1 MTIKSHLAS
10 FARFFFGVILVIGVW
25 YLTRQSA
32 QYDFSNIQ
40 ERIEIAISPS
50 QQGLTVGQ
58 TFKAAKDHLIGVQFH
73 AEMAGNISPE
83 SLLQVH
89 LRSGPT
95 SNINIASTSYSQ
107 TDLTQSP
114 WVNFTFPPQD
124 DSRGKTYFI
133 VFETNTLPGAIN
145 LSASQEETYQ
155 EGSLYLNNQPATGD
169 LAFRVLYR
177 SNLADLFAVI
187 VQNSSRI
194 QVLFGLTVLFWV
206 LGYAL
211 LILLDE
217 QNRSTLLENT
227 ILALLAGLAFVPIL
241 IFALGAVRILVSQT
255 VLVWI
260 IILLVMGA
268 GARLLLSIIRKRP
281 SEATINETSPKRRIE
296 KDNQLAE
303 IGLIILFIMA
313 LFIRLFQVQD
323 IYAPLWVD
331 GFVHQGILAN
341 IVQDRSISP
350 DQFYHIGFHA
360 AVSFVH
366 WLTGHSL
373 PELSLLF
380 GQWLSAVTGLSVY
393 LFAKKVLQNPMAALA
408 SACVIWF
415 LAPMPAYFITWS
427 RYPFLLG
434 LTLLPA
440 ALAVTLELF
449 ESKRFSTLSL
459 TVIFVCAIVL
469 AHYGT
474 FVFWITFLPTYM
486 VCYILIS
493 KKRTP
498 AIPHPSKHE
507 PIKWLWLIALILLPA
522 TILLILRII
531 PLFKYGL
538 LQQII
543 NQGKVMGAANDNLY
557 LFNLTLQH
565 GGLWVWI
572 VGISGGFL
580 ALLKRRETFFL
591 VAGWFGV
598 HTLFTL
604 FQTALL
610 GSATANYANLILAT
624 SLPLSILV
632 GYLVLWLGESNHK
645 LIRYFMLAGI
655 LLIAL
660 MGGYNTLNMVN
671 PQTILFS
678 AADMKAMAWIKE
690 NTPENASFLIDVF
703 YWSNV
708 EYRPSDG
715 GGWIPAFTNRQAIA
729 PGQNS
734 EVNGIPGFI
743 KKNHIQYIYL
753 GNRPGQI
760 DRRQIALAFEQ
771 YRSVYQ
777 NSGIIIYQIAP
788 P

>member
-1 MTIKSHLAS
+1 MTIKSHSAA
-10 FARFFFGVILVIGVW
+10 FARFFLGVILLIGVG

-58 TFKAAKDHLIGVQFH
+58 TFKAAKNHLSGVQFH
-73 AEMAGNISPE
+73 TEVAGNISTE
-83 SLLQVH
+83 TILQVH
-89 LRSGPT
+89 LRSSPT
-95 SNINIASTSYSQ
+95 SNIDIASTAYSQ
-107 TDLTQSP
+107 NDLIQSP
-114 WVNFTFPPQD
+114 WVNFAFSPQD

-133 VFETNTLPGAIN
+133 VFEANTLPGVIN

-155 EGSLYLNNQPATGD
+155 DGRLYLNNQPANGD
-169 LAFRVLYR
+169 LAFRVLYH
-177 SNLADLFAVI
+177 SNLTDLFAVI
-187 VQNSSRI
+187 AQNSTRI
-194 QVLFGLTVLFWV
+194 QVLFGLTILFWV
-206 LGYAL
+206 LGYTL
-211 LILLDE
+211 LIFLGE
-217 QNRSTLLENT
+217 QNRSTLLENA
-227 ILALLAGLAFVPIL
+227 ILALLAGLALVPIL
-241 IFALGAVRILVSQT
+241 IFALGAIRILISQT
-255 VLVWI
+255 VIVWI
-260 IILLVMGA
+260 ITLLVMAA
-268 GARLLLSIIRKRP
+268 GAKQLLSFLRKRS
-281 SEATINETSPKRRIE
+281 SEATTNKPSPNRHAE
-296 KDNQLAE
+296 KNDQLAE
-303 IGLIILFIMA
+303 ISLFILFITA

-331 GFVHQGILAN
+331 GLVHQGILAN

-366 WLTGHSL
+366 WLTGCSL

-393 LFAKKVLQNPMAALA
+393 LFAKKILKNSVAALA

-434 LTLLPA
+434 LTFLPA
-440 ALAVTLELF
+440 TLAVTLELF
-449 ESKRFSTLSL
+449 ESKRFSTLPL

-474 FVFWITFLPTYM
+474 FVFWMTFLLTYM
-486 VCYILIS
+486 VCRILSGRKIIPS
-493 KKRTP
+493 
-498 AIPHPSKHE
+498 IPHPNKHGT
-507 PIKWLWLIALILLPA
+507 IKWVWLIAFILLPV

-531 PLFKYGL
+531 PLFKHGL
-538 LQQII
+538 LQQVID
-543 NQGKVMGAANDNLY
+543 QGKIMAAANDNLY
-557 LFNLTLQH
+557 LFNLTLHH

-580 ALLKRRETFFL
+580 ALLKRKEIFFL
-591 VAGWFGV
+591 AAGWFGI
-598 HTLFTL
+598 HTLVTL
-604 FQTALL
+604 LQTVLL
-610 GSATANYANLILAT
+610 GSAAANYTNLILAT

-632 GYLVLWLGESNHK
+632 GYLVLWLGESNRK
-645 LIRYFMLAGI
+645 LTRYFILAGI
-655 LLIAL
+655 LLAAL

-671 PQTILFS
+671 PQTLLFS
-678 AADMKAMAWIKE
+678 TADMRAMAWIKE
-690 NTPENASFLIDVF
+690 NTPSNAAFLIDVF

-729 PGQNS
+729 PKQNS
-734 EVNGIPGFI
+734 EVNDIPAFI
-743 KKNHIQYIYL
+743 KKNHIQYIYF
-753 GNRPGQI
+753 GNRPGQV
-760 DRRQIALAFEQ
+760 DRQQIALASEK

-777 NSGIIIYQIAP
+777 NSGVIIYQIIAP
-788 P
+788 

>member
-1 MTIKSHLAS
+1 MTIKSHSAT
-10 FARFFFGVILVIGVW
+10 FARFFLGVILLIGIW

-58 TFKAAKDHLIGVQFH
+58 TFKAANNHLSGVQFH
-73 AEMAGNISPE
+73 TEVAGNNSTE
-83 SLLQVH
+83 TMLQVH
-89 LRSGPT
+89 LRSSPT
-95 SNINIASTSYSQ
+95 SNIDIASAVYSPN
-107 TDLTQSP
+107 DLIQSP
-114 WVNFTFPPQD
+114 WVNFAFSPQD

-133 VFETNTLPGAIN
+133 VFEANTLPGVIN

-155 EGSLYLNNQPATGD
+155 DGRLYLNNQPANGD
-169 LAFRVLYR
+169 LAFRVLYH
-177 SNLADLFAVI
+177 SNLTDLFAVI
-187 VQNSSRI
+187 VQNSTRI

-211 LILLDE
+211 LIFLGE
-217 QNRSTLLENT
+217 QNRSTLLENA
-227 ILALLAGLAFVPIL
+227 ILALLAGLALVPIL
-241 IFALGAVRILVSQT
+241 IFALGATRILVSQA
-255 VLVWI
+255 VIVWI
-260 IILLVMGA
+260 ITLLVMLA
-268 GARLLLSIIRKRP
+268 GAKQLLSFLRKRS
-281 SEATINETSPKRRIE
+281 SETTNNKPNPNRYTE

-303 IGLIILFIMA
+303 ISLFILFIMA

-331 GFVHQGILAN
+331 GLVHQGILAN

-366 WLTGHSL
+366 WLTGRSL

-380 GQWLSAVTGLSVY
+380 GQWLSALTGLSVY
-393 LFAKKVLQNPMAALA
+393 LFAKKILKNSMAALA

-434 LTLLPA
+434 LTFLPA
-440 ALAVTLELF
+440 TLAVTLELF

-474 FVFWITFLPTYM
+474 FVFWITFLLTYM
-486 VCYILIS
+486 VCRILSGQKIIPS
-493 KKRTP
+493 
-498 AIPHPSKHE
+498 IPHPNKHGT
-507 PIKWLWLIALILLPA
+507 IKWVWLIALILLPVI
-522 TILLILRII
+522 ILLILRIA

-538 LQQII
+538 LQQVID
-543 NQGKVMGAANDNLY
+543 QGKIMTAANDNLY
-557 LFNLTLQH
+557 LFNLTLNH

-580 ALLKRRETFFL
+580 ALLKRKEIFFL
-591 VAGWFGV
+591 TAGWFGI
-598 HTLFTL
+598 HTLITL
-604 FQTALL
+604 LQTVLL
-610 GSATANYANLILAT
+610 GSAAANYTNLILAT

-632 GYLVLWLGESNHK
+632 GYLVLWLGESNRK
-645 LIRYFMLAGI
+645 LTRYFILGGI
-655 LLIAL
+655 LLAAL

-678 AADMKAMAWIKE
+678 TADMRAMAWIKE
-690 NTPENASFLIDVF
+690 NTPANAAFLVDVF

-715 GGWIPAFTNRQAIA
+715 GGWIPAFTHRQAIA
-729 PGQNS
+729 PKQKS
-734 EVNGIPGFI
+734 EVNDIPDFI
-743 KKNHIQYIYL
+743 KKNHIQYIYF
-753 GNRPGQI
+753 GNRPGQV
-760 DRRQIALAFEQ
+760 DRQQIALASEQ

-777 NSGIIIYQIAP
+777 NDGIIIYQIITP
-788 P
+788 

>member
-1 MTIKSHLAS
+1 MTIKSHSAT
-10 FARFFFGVILVIGVW
+10 FARFFLGVILLIGIW

-40 ERIEIAISPS
+40 DRIEIAISPS

-58 TFKAAKDHLIGVQFH
+58 TFKAANNHLSGVQFH
-73 AEMAGNISPE
+73 TEVAGNNSTE
-83 SLLQVH
+83 TMLQVH
-89 LRSGPT
+89 LRSSPT
-95 SNINIASTSYSQ
+95 SNIDIASAVYSQ
-107 TDLTQSP
+107 NDLIQSP
-114 WVNFTFPPQD
+114 WVNFAFSPQD

-133 VFETNTLPGAIN
+133 VFEANTLPGVIN

-155 EGSLYLNNQPATGD
+155 DGRLYLNNQPANGD
-169 LAFRVLYR
+169 LAFRVLYH
-177 SNLADLFAVI
+177 SNLTDLFAVI
-187 VQNSSRI
+187 VQNSTRI

-211 LILLDE
+211 LIFLGE
-217 QNRSTLLENT
+217 QNRSTLLENA
-227 ILALLAGLAFVPIL
+227 ILALLAGLALVPIL
-241 IFALGAVRILVSQT
+241 IFALGATRILVSQA
-255 VLVWI
+255 VIVWI
-260 IILLVMGA
+260 ITLLVMLA
-268 GARLLLSIIRKRP
+268 GAKQLLSFLRKRSSKTTNNKP
-281 SEATINETSPKRRIE
+281 NPNRHTE

-303 IGLIILFIMA
+303 ISLFILFIIA

-331 GFVHQGILAN
+331 GLVHQGILAN

-366 WLTGHSL
+366 WLTGRSL

-380 GQWLSAVTGLSVY
+380 GQWLSALTGLSVY
-393 LFAKKVLQNPMAALA
+393 LFAKKILKNSMAALA

-434 LTLLPA
+434 LTFLPA
-440 ALAVTLELF
+440 TLAVTLELF
-449 ESKRFSTLSL
+449 ESKQFSTLSL

-474 FVFWITFLPTYM
+474 FVFWITFLLTYM
-486 VCYILIS
+486 VCRILSGQKIIPS
-493 KKRTP
+493 
-498 AIPHPSKHE
+498 IPHPNKHGT
-507 PIKWLWLIALILLPA
+507 IKWVWLIALILLPVI
-522 TILLILRII
+522 ILPILRIA

-538 LQQII
+538 LQQVID
-543 NQGKVMGAANDNLY
+543 QGKIMTAANDNLY
-557 LFNLTLQH
+557 LFNLTLNH
-565 GGLWVWI
+565 GGLWVWV

-580 ALLKRRETFFL
+580 ALPKRKEIFFL
-591 VAGWFGV
+591 TAGWFGI
-598 HTLFTL
+598 HTLITL
-604 FQTALL
+604 LQTVLL
-610 GSATANYANLILAT
+610 GSAAANYTNLILAT
-624 SLPLSILV
+624 SLPLSTLV
-632 GYLVLWLGESNHK
+632 GYLVLWLGESNRK
-645 LIRYFMLAGI
+645 LTRYFILGGI
-655 LLIAL
+655 LLAAL

-678 AADMKAMAWIKE
+678 TADMRAMAWIKE
-690 NTPENASFLIDVF
+690 NTPANAAFLVDVF

-715 GGWIPAFTNRQAIA
+715 GGWIPAFTHRQAIA
-729 PGQNS
+729 PKQKS
-734 EVNGIPGFI
+734 EVNDIPGFI
-743 KKNHIQYIYL
+743 KKNHIQYIYF
-753 GNRPGQI
+753 GNRPGQV
-760 DRRQIALAFEQ
+760 DRQQIALASEQ

-777 NSGIIIYQIAP
+777 NDGIIIYQIITP
-788 P
+788 